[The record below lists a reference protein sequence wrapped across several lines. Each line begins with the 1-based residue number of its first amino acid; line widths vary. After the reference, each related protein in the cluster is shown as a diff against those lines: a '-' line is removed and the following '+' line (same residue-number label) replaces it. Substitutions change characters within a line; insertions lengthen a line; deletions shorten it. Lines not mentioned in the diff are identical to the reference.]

1 MYITHFHPVSSEYL
15 EAKAIVATSK
25 PSTQIL
31 ISNPILLGEPELLGE
46 MEMSDY
52 KSALGIYKMNLE
64 HLVVLESKE
73 VLKKEEKNIY
83 EKNVKEQEPIESSSG
98 QNQNKYGQQYKLIYG
113 VPIMV
118 QWQRV

>member
-83 EKNVKEQEPIESSSG
+83 EKNVKEQR
-98 QNQNKYGQQYKLIYG
+98 NQLR
-113 VPIMV
+113 VPVAKTKINMGNNIN
-118 QWQRV
+118 

>member
-1 MYITHFHPVSSEYL
+1 MYSIHVYHTFPSCVSSEYL

-73 VLKKEEKNIY
+73 VLKKEKEIFMRKTSRNRNQLRVPVVKTKINMGNNI
-83 EKNVKEQEPIESSSG
+83 N
-98 QNQNKYGQQYKLIYG
+98 
-113 VPIMV
+113 
-118 QWQRV
+118 